1 MLEIN
6 LRLTLVLIK
15 GAAIVRIKCGEPS
28 WGNIGGE
35 HFHVRNAVRQFGD
48 AVGGGNRRES
58 ACSEAVKCC
67 LGTFISLQWL
77 CLLFLIYFFQVR
89 HRASRWHSFRV
100 SRLSTPCLCPLY
112 VRDVLHF
119 VCIILHNL
127 TSQAIAA
134 DEWLVRGCVRYD
146 VALGPVAAPGLACG
160 IGMAV
165 TIGHERN
172 TTMTMDTSVNSCHD
186 YVPGG
191 FLLLFIMPQIRS

>member
-1 MLEIN
+1 MQLLLLEIN

-77 CLLFLIYFFQVR
+77 CLLFLISFFSGAPSCLAVAFFQSEPPFNFVFM
-89 HRASRWHSFRV
+89 S
-100 SRLSTPCLCPLY
+100 
-112 VRDVLHF
+112 F
-119 VCIILHNL
+119 VC
-127 TSQAIAA
+127 A
-134 DEWLVRGCVRYD
+134 
-146 VALGPVAAPGLACG
+146 
-160 IGMAV
+160 
-165 TIGHERN
+165 
-172 TTMTMDTSVNSCHD
+172 
-186 YVPGG
+186 
-191 FLLLFIMPQIRS
+191 